1 MRVRLVAALSV
12 LSVLSAW
19 PEVSQAQPA
28 GGGHLIIASYCQ
40 LALVVVIVVV
50 VVVVAAVQ

>member
-1 MRVRLVAALSV
+1 MRVVAA

-28 GGGHLIIASYCQ
+28 DGGHLIIASYCQ
-40 LALVVVIVVV
+40 LALVVFFVV

>member
-1 MRVRLVAALSV
+1 MRVVAA

-28 GGGHLIIASYCQ
+28 DGGYLIIASYCQ
-40 LALVVVIVVV
+40 LALVVFVVVV